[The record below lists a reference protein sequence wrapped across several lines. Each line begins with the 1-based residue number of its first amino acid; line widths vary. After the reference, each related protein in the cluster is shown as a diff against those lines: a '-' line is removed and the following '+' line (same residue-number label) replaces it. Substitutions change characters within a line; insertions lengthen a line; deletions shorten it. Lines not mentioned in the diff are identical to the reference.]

1 MSQPPRAEGEKA
13 KDRWADLPQVDVEK
27 MDYEY
32 VGKCEDAKEL
42 LDIYTV
48 LTSGK
53 EGRYFDLEKYT
64 EERMLKFMAPKERKL
79 WLARRRTAAARRP
92 RLRCRRCRAA
102 AAGPQAAG
110 TPAHSARQG

>member
-42 LDIYTV
+42 LLVQLHRAKIV
-48 LTSGK
+48 QI
-53 EGRYFDLEKYT
+53 
-64 EERMLKFMAPKERKL
+64 PKLLHVVQHEPIHFV
-79 WLARRRTAAARRP
+79 RR
-92 RLRCRRCRAA
+92 
-102 AAGPQAAG
+102 
-110 TPAHSARQG
+110 